1 MATKE
6 ATIKRVHEDPRTG
19 FRSAAETLKAARVL
33 DRSVTREDVAAFF
46 EGLRVKEE
54 RPDRRYNSFVA
65 PTAGYQLHLD
75 LADMS
80 RFGGQPQFA
89 LVGVGAF
96 SKMLSVVPVAGRRG
110 GPMSRALDRLFG
122 ELGVP
127 AQVFMDL
134 GGEFGGEFLARLKH
148 YDVQPITTRN
158 HAAMAESAIR
168 TLKEGIRD
176 RQASLGRRGGWTRW
190 LKDLVEGYNER
201 PHTRTK
207 MAPVEAASPENQ
219 SEAHARLESRAK
231 AEVARPELEVGDA
244 VRLLQKPALGG
255 RSGYGVH
262 ESAWNARTYR
272 VTGVERTGTADLYSL
287 EGHPAKVLRR
297 DLKKADPR
305 AAPTRLGVPR
315 LRQGLV
321 GHAGRNARR
330 EARVPVPL

>member
-1 MATKE
+1 MTSKE
-6 ATIKRVHEDPRTG
+6 ATIKHVYEDPKTG
-19 FRSAAETLKAARVL
+19 FRSAAETLKAARAF
-33 DRSVTREDVAAFF
+33 DGGITREDVAAFF
-46 EGLRVKEE
+46 AGLRVKEE
-54 RPDRRYNSFVA
+54 RSDRRYNSFVA
-65 PTAGYQLHLD
+65 PMAGYQLHLD
-75 LADMS
+75 LADMA

-89 LVGVGAF
+89 LVGVDAF
-96 SKMLSVVPVAGRRG
+96 SKKLSVVPVTGRRG
-110 GPMSRALDRLFG
+110 GPMSRALDKLFR

-168 TLKEGIRD
+168 TLKEGLRD

-207 MAPVEAASPENQ
+207 MAPVEAAKPENE
-219 SEAHARLESRAK
+219 SEVRAQLESRAK
-231 AEVARPELEVGDA
+231 SEISRPELQVGDT
-244 VRLLQKPALGG
+244 VRLLQKPELGG
-255 RSGYGVH
+255 RGGYRVH
-262 ESAWNARTYR
+262 ESAWSARVYR
-272 VTGVERTGTADLYSL
+272 VTGVERMATGDLYSL
-287 EGHPAKVLRR
+287 EGHPTKVLRR